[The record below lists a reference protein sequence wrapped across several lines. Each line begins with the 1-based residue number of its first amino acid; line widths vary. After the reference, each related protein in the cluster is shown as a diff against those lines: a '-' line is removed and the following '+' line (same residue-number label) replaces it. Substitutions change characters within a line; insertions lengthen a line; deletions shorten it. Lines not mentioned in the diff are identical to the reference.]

1 MKKTCT
7 ASGCRR
13 TFSYQ
18 KDELAVCPFCGKE
31 YPRLGNPGSNA
42 ICIINDRKYDFSF
55 LVSMKSFYKSHK
67 ASTVIAIRHASG
79 ISLQAARKLAEPLFH
94 GGRLAAVVTVQEYQR
109 IEIQEARRIW

>member
-67 ASTVIAIRHASG
+67 ASTVIAIRHTSG
-79 ISLQAARKLAEPLFH
+79 ISLQAARKIVDLLFDTGKLAVIVFIRED
-94 GGRLAAVVTVQEYQR
+94 QS
-109 IEIQEARRIW
+109 IEVKKTRRIW